1 MLLEK
6 LKLRDIKPTAMRLLI
21 LREMLKTDQAMSLAD
36 LENRLDTVDKS
47 TIFRTVMLFL
57 SHHLAHCV
65 DDGSGAL
72 KYAVCDDTCECSV
85 GDLHTHF
92 YCEACHRTFCLKKIR
107 VPPHLLPEENP
118 RSRGR
123 PAPRFHAPKRELRDE
138 RAVRRVLGAGEGC
151 FALNLFLPAGG
162 S

>member
-36 LENRLDTVDKS
+36 LEERLDTVDKS

-72 KYAVCDDTCECSV
+72 KYAVCSDDCTCSV
-85 GDLHTHF
+85 SDQHVHF
-92 YCEACHRTFCLKKIR
+92 YCEGCHRAFCFRQQAVPVVEAPEGFVLHGVNYVLKG
-107 VPPHLLPEENP
+107 LC
-118 RSRGR
+118 
-123 PAPRFHAPKRELRDE
+123 PACAAKKTE
-138 RAVRRVLGAGEGC
+138 R
-151 FALNLFLPAGG
+151 
-162 S
+162 